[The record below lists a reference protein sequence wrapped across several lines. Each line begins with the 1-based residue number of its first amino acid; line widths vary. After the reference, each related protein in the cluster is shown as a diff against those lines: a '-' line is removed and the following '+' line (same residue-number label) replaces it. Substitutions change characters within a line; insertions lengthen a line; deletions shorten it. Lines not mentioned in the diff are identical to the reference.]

1 MNIIDRKIEVK
12 LTNTNNANRA
22 ERQRIVII
30 EDESVVA
37 LCLELQ
43 LASHFKLAFF
53 KQAEEAFN
61 YILENVV
68 AVDLIITD
76 HMLPGMSGMQL
87 TSIIKRDPTLRH
99 LPVILQSAENESCL
113 AAYNIKPDFYLQKPC
128 LKEQMEDAIRKALGL
143 RNKV

>member
-1 MNIIDRKIEVK
+1 MNIIDHKTQSTLINKDNIDRPAK
-12 LTNTNNANRA
+12 
-22 ERQRIVII
+22 QRIVII

-43 LASHFKLAFF
+43 LAAHFKLVFF

-61 YILENVV
+61 YILENI
-68 AVDLIITD
+68 ADIDLIITD

-99 LPVILQSAENESCL
+99 LPVILQSAEDKNCL
-113 AAYNIKPDFYLQKPC
+113 DVYKIRPDFYLQKPW
-128 LKEQMEDAIRKALGL
+128 LKEHMEDFIRKALGL
-143 RNKV
+143 RSIV